1 MFFLVTTC
9 TPPVVGGAPA
19 ELSQPQQ
26 GQLKTSQ
33 WIDGMDPIRQ
43 TLWLCWGVV
52 NCVWQNRKRLAEI
65 DVICKVTILMAGY
78 LTEAMLLAVWG
89 ERLKCLVRR
98 RRLIAPCAAMVFVC
112 KFNCDRGIWH
122 NSVQFS
128 MSFPSSYCFKVRDT
142 NNQCHFFV
150 VILSRA
156 VLSFMESPL
165 LRLTHDNFE
174 TNVERIFNQPRNDQ
188 TFSEIKLWRHCM
200 Y

>member
-1 MFFLVTTC
+1 MLGSFSSWSQPTC
-9 TPPVVGGAPA
+9 TPPVVVGAPA

-43 TLWLCWGVV
+43 TLWLWWGVV

-78 LTEAMLLAVWG
+78 LTEAILLAVWG
-89 ERLKCLVRR
+89 DRLKCLVRR
-98 RRLIAPCAAMVFVC
+98 RRLIAPCAAMVSVC
-112 KFNCDRGIWH
+112 KSNCDRGIWY

-128 MSFPSSYCFKVRDT
+128 MSFPSSYCFKVRGT

-150 VILSRA
+150 QLFSA
-156 VLSFMESPL
+156 ELFYL
-165 LRLTHDNFE
+165 LWKALCF
-174 TNVERIFNQPRNDQ
+174 V
-188 TFSEIKLWRHCM
+188 
-200 Y
+200 